1 MCCLDTGPFA
11 LWGVG
16 LGKKEYAMSCAFCG
30 SDAGLVTVTASPRE
44 DEVILC
50 ATCNEGVSGAPEVGP
65 HWQCLNDA
73 IWSEDDAVKVL
84 AYRTLHKL
92 TEEGWVRDLLDIA
105 YLEPEVEEWAKA
117 GIAEDTGL
125 VHKDTNGAVLA
136 AGDTVVLIKDL
147 PVKGAGFTAKRGTA
161 VRGISLVPDNA
172 GHIEGRV
179 NGQRIVILTEFVK
192 KS

>member
-1 MCCLDTGPFA
+1 MT
-11 LWGVG
+11 
-16 LGKKEYAMSCAFCG
+16 CAFCG
-30 SDAGLVTVTASPRE
+30 SETGLTEVSAAPR
-44 DEVILC
+44 DDVVVLC
-50 ATCNEGVSGAPEVGP
+50 ALCHEGVSGTPAVGP

-73 IWSEDDAVKVL
+73 IWSETDAVKVL

-92 TEEGWVRDLLDIA
+92 TDEGWVRDLLDIA
-105 YLEPEVEEWAKA
+105 YLDPDVEDWAKA
-117 GIAEDTGL
+117 GMVEKSDLI
-125 VHKDTNGAVLA
+125 HKDTNGVVLA
-136 AGDTVVLIKDL
+136 TGDTVVLIKDL

>member
-1 MCCLDTGPFA
+1 MT
-11 LWGVG
+11 
-16 LGKKEYAMSCAFCG
+16 CAFCS
-30 SDAGLVTVTASPRE
+30 SDSGLAEVIATPR
-44 DEVILC
+44 DDVVILC
-50 ATCNEGVSGAPEVGP
+50 AQCQDGVSGTPAVGP

-73 IWSEDDAVKVL
+73 IWSEDNAVKVL

-92 TEEGWVRDLLDIA
+92 TDAAWVRDLLDIA
-105 YLEPEVEEWAKA
+105 YLEPDVEDWAKA
-117 GIAEDTGL
+117 GIVEVSDL
-125 VHKDTNGAVLA
+125 VHKDTNGTVLTS
-136 AGDTVVLIKDL
+136 GDTVVLIKDL

-161 VRGISLVPDNA
+161 VRGISLVLDNA